1 LRVVYFAEIFPSQ
14 SETWVH
20 HEINELT
27 RNGCEVHVF
36 ATWEKPEIKT
46 PEAAELASKTIYP
59 RRRGLFGTLRGFLA
73 VCRPHF
79 LARLFTEVVR
89 DPPTVRN
96 AGQILRD
103 VKNIAKFIRP
113 IRGISPDVCI
123 CHFAGTRATL
133 GMMLHWLDGTPFIVE
148 THALDVFRTSALF
161 AAKVREA
168 SLFFTISKYNL
179 GFIEEHYPSVRV
191 DLIKLHGCGIPLG
204 VHAFEPAEKTDG
216 GAIPI
221 LVSVGRLV
229 VMKGFDFLIRASRIL
244 RDQGVEHRIRIIGDG
259 PERETLAA
267 LIGELGVEDSVELMG
282 YQPPAGVRAA
292 LKVASAVVMPCI
304 WDRVGASQDG
314 IPVALMEAMASG
326 TPVVSTYLSGI
337 PELIEDGVSGFL
349 AQPEDTEGLAD
360 AINRSLN
367 LAAPERLRMLEYAR
381 DEIERNH
388 DIVKLTKSL
397 LAEIRTVI
405 PTGR

>member
-1 LRVVYFAEIFPSQ
+1 MRVMYFAEIFPSR

-20 HEINELT
+20 HEIEELT
-27 RNGCEVHVF
+27 RSGCEVRIF
-36 ATWEKPEIKT
+36 ATWKKPETKT
-46 PEAAELASKTIYP
+46 PEEADLAAKTVYL
-59 RRRGLFGTLRGFLA
+59 RRHGVFGTLRGFLA
-73 VCRPHF
+73 LCRLHF
-79 LARLFTEVVR
+79 LTRLFTEVLR

-96 AGQILRD
+96 AVQILRD
-103 VKNIAKFIRP
+103 VKNCAMFIHS
-113 IRGISPDVCI
+113 IREFSPDVCI
-123 CHFAGTRATL
+123 CHFAGTRSTL
-133 GMMLHWLDGTPFIVE
+133 GMMLHWLDGTPLVVE
-148 THALDVFRTSALF
+148 THAQDIFRTSALF
-161 AAKVREA
+161 AAKVLDA
-168 SLFFTISKYNL
+168 SLFFTISKYNI
-179 GFIEEHYPSVRV
+179 GFIEEHYPSVRA

-204 VHAFEPAEKTDG
+204 VHAFEPAEKVDEDE
-216 GAIPI
+216 IPI

-229 VMKGFDFLIRASRIL
+229 AMKGFDFLIRASRIL

-304 WDRVGASQDG
+304 WDRVGGSQDG

-326 TPVVSTYLSGI
+326 TPVVSTHLSGI